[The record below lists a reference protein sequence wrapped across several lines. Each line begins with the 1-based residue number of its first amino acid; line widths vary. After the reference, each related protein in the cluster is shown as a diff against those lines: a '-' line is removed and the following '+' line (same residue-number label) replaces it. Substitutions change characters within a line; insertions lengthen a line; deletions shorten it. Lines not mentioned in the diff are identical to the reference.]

1 MVWTDTKNFFRE
13 FSFKIWRNI
22 KYLNLKSQINLNE
35 YSIFF

>member
-13 FSFKIWRNI
+13 FSLKIWRNI
-22 KYLNLKSQINLNE
+22 KYLTLKSQINLNE

>member
-1 MVWTDTKNFFRE
+1 MVWTDTKNLFRE